1 MFLNPRTTGR
11 QSFDSVL
18 VRLACLGRAQ
28 VHKTEAPEDCVP
40 IELCALTV
48 YKFDHSAVDGNPEA
62 RFKCLK
68 KMVGERGFEPPT
80 PWSRTWGQRG
90 NFVAIQSFEWCF
102 NRFSLAESCQFGV
115 NVNPPIATLARDSTE
130 FAVTSTERS
139 QVRIPVPAAAS
150 RR

>member
-80 PWSRTWGQRG
+80 PWSRT
-90 NFVAIQSFEWCF
+90 
-102 NRFSLAESCQFGV
+102 
-115 NVNPPIATLARDSTE
+115 
-130 FAVTSTERS
+130 
-139 QVRIPVPAAAS
+139 
-150 RR
+150 